1 MSFHDAVVYQI
12 YPKSFRDSDGDGVG
26 DLRGII
32 DKVPYIASLGVDYV
46 WFNPFYPSP
55 GHDNGYDISDYC
67 AVDPAMGTMEDFEE
81 LVEALGA
88 HGIGVMLDMV
98 LNHTSTEHEWFRKAL
113 AGDERR
119 GLVEAE
125 AAAGVS
131 RTRLF
136 VVQAGAAVIEAAI
149 LLLVSGG
156 VLAAATAGQT
166 TEDHAV
172 ARALVYTVS
181 QLPGALAAIGLAL
194 ALVGLAPRRWPLV
207 WAVVAWSAFARFL
220 GGLVELPDWARDT
233 SVIGHYLDVTGP
245 VDWKPLAVQGAVGL
259 AGAVVGLLA
268 YRRRDLGA

>member
-1 MSFHDAVVYQI
+1 M
-12 YPKSFRDSDGDGVG
+12 
-26 DLRGII
+26 
-32 DKVPYIASLGVDYV
+32 
-46 WFNPFYPSP
+46 
-55 GHDNGYDISDYC
+55 
-67 AVDPAMGTMEDFEE
+67 
-81 LVEALGA
+81 
-88 HGIGVMLDMV
+88 
-98 LNHTSTEHEWFRKAL
+98 
-113 AGDERR
+113 
-119 GLVEAE
+119 EAE
-125 AAAGVS
+125 AAAGAS

-220 GGLVELPDWARDT
+220 GGLVELPDWARDM